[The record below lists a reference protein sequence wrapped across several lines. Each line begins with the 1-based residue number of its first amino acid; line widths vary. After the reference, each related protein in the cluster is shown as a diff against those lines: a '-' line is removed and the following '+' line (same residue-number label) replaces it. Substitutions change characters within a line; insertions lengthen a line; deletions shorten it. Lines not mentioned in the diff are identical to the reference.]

1 MTGVAAASP
10 WTGRRWWLAVAAVA
24 FLGLAVRVGYV
35 LVVLADVPPGLDA
48 IWYQL
53 QGGSIRN
60 GTGYVVPRSWL
71 TGVLIPTPAFP
82 PAYPG
87 YQALWQWLVG
97 DGPTAVRLAGLVP
110 AAATI
115 VLTALLGRRLAGPR
129 VGLAAAVVVA
139 VHPGLI
145 AGDGSAMSE
154 NLTVPLVVGAQLLAL
169 TIVDRARYRER
180 PDVAGDRRKRSTR
193 VLAQSGMA
201 LLGLGVVLGA
211 AVLTRQDL
219 ALFAVVLVGWTA
231 TLTAGRDWRTAL
243 AVGAVVALGLATIV
257 TPWMLRN
264 LRAVD
269 VAAVSTLSPT
279 SALAGANCPLTY
291 QRGDLGS
298 WRYDC
303 VIDAR
308 PGAMSEE
315 DLLANQV
322 GEAEL
327 MDAYQAAAQDHVSAN
342 LDRLPAVLAA
352 RQARAWGWWDPRDL
366 ADRDTDES
374 RRYGWQLVANPV
386 SAVLAVAGGGAL
398 VALHRR
404 RRDHRHLVLATAVV
418 AVAVSVTLGYGN
430 PRFALTAQPALVLAA
445 LLAARRSVLVR
456 RLGARPVGRRSAP
469 GQDPTSGTVTA

>member
-1 MTGVAAASP
+1 MTGVAASP
-10 WTGRRWWLAVAAVA
+10 WTGRRWWLAVAVVA
-24 FLGLAVRVGYV
+24 ALGLAVRALYV
-35 LVVLADVPPGLDA
+35 VVVLADVTPGLDA

-60 GTGYVVPRSWL
+60 GTGYVVPRSL
-71 TGVLIPTPAFP
+71 FTGELIPTAAFP

-115 VLTALLGRRLAGPR
+115 VLTAVLGRRLAGPR
-129 VGLAAAVVVA
+129 VGLAAALAVA

-169 TIVDRARYRER
+169 AIVDRARDRAR
-180 PDVAGDRRKRSTR
+180 PHVGRNRRTRPTR

-201 LLGLGVVLGA
+201 LLGLGVVLGV

-219 ALFAVVLVGWTA
+219 ALFAAILVIWTA
-231 TLTAGRDWRTAL
+231 ALAAGRDWRTAL

-291 QRGDLGS
+291 QRADLGS

-303 VIDAR
+303 VVDAR
-308 PGAMSEE
+308 PSDMSED
-315 DLLANQV
+315 DLLANRV

-327 MDAYQAAAQDHVSAN
+327 MDAYQAAARAHVSAN

-374 RRYGWQLVANPV
+374 RRYGWQLVANPL
-386 SAVLAVAGGGAL
+386 SAVLAVAGVGGL

-404 RRDHRHLVLATAVV
+404 RRDLRHLVLATAVV

-445 LLAARRSVLVR
+445 LMTAERLVVARRALVSR
-456 RLGARPVGRRSAP
+456 RR
-469 GQDPTSGTVTA
+469 

>member
-1 MTGVAAASP
+1 M
-10 WTGRRWWLAVAAVA
+10 AAVVA
-24 FLGLAVRVGYV
+24 LGLVVRVGYV
-35 LVVLADVPPGLDA
+35 LVVLADVEPGLDA

-60 GTGYVVPRSWL
+60 GTGYVVPRSL
-71 TGVLIPTPAFP
+71 FTGDLLPTAAFP

-110 AAATI
+110 AAATV
-115 VLTALLGRRLAGPR
+115 VLTALLGRRLAGRR
-129 VGLAAAVVVA
+129 VGLAAALAVA

-145 AGDGSAMSE
+145 AGDGSTMSE

-169 TIVDRARYRER
+169 AIVDRTRAQTRQPARQQ
-180 PDVAGDRRKRSTR
+180 AGHRRTSR

-201 LLGLGVVLGA
+201 LLGLGVVLGT

-219 ALFAVVLVGWTA
+219 AVFAVVLTAWTA
-231 TLTAGRDWRTAL
+231 ALAAERDWRTAV

-257 TPWMLRN
+257 TPWVLRN

-279 SALAGANCPLTY
+279 SALAGANCPLTW
-291 QRGDLGS
+291 QRADLGS

-303 VIDAR
+303 VVDAR
-308 PGAMSEE
+308 PGDLDEE
-315 DLLANQV
+315 DLLTRGV

-327 MDAYQAAAQDHVSAN
+327 MHAYQAAARAHVAAN
-342 LDRLPAVLAA
+342 LSRLPAVLAA

-366 ADRDTDES
+366 AERDADES
-374 RRYGWQLVANPV
+374 RSHGWQLAANPV
-386 SAVLAVAGGGAL
+386 GAL
-398 VALHRR
+398 VAVVGIGGLAVLHRR
-404 RRDHRHLVLATAVV
+404 RRDPRHLVLAAAVV
-418 AVAVSVTLGYGN
+418 AVAVSVTVGYGN
-430 PRFALTAQPALVLAA
+430 PRFALTAQPALIVAALAA
-445 LLAARRSVLVR
+445 TRAVARPLDRSVV
-456 RLGARPVGRRSAP
+456 RPVVRSAAYGSTGPAP
-469 GQDPTSGTVTA
+469 GQVPTSGTVTT

>member
-1 MTGVAAASP
+1 MSTTGVATSAWA
-10 WTGRRWWLAVAAVA
+10 GRRWWAAVA
-24 FLGLAVRVGYV
+24 TATVLGLVARAVYV
-35 LVVLADVPPGLDA
+35 VVVLADVAPGLDA

-60 GTGYVVPRSWL
+60 GTGYVVPRSL
-71 TGVLIPTPAFP
+71 FTGELVPTAAFP

-129 VGLAAAVVVA
+129 VGLAAAFVVA
-139 VHPGLI
+139 AHPGLI

-154 NLTVPLVVGAQLLAL
+154 SLTVPLVVGAQLLAL
-169 TIVDRARYRER
+169 TIVDRARGQGRGGPDATSPRR
-180 PDVAGDRRKRSTR
+180 PRPTRALARSGT
-193 VLAQSGMA
+193 M

-219 ALFAVVLVGWTA
+219 VVFAVVLAGWTA
-231 TLTAGRDWRTAL
+231 ALAAARDWRTAL
-243 AVGAVVALGLATIV
+243 AVSALVLLGLATIV
-257 TPWMLRN
+257 APWVLRN

-291 QRGDLGS
+291 QRPDLGS

-303 VIDAR
+303 VVSAR
-308 PGAMSEE
+308 PGALSEE
-315 DLLANQV
+315 ELLARRV

-327 MDAYQAAAQDHVSAN
+327 MEAYQAAARAHVAAN

-366 ADRDTDES
+366 ARRDTDES
-374 RRYGWQLVANPV
+374 RRYGWQLVAHPLGA
-386 SAVLAVAGGGAL
+386 AVAVAGLGGL
-398 VALHRR
+398 VVVHRR
-404 RRDHRHLVLATAVV
+404 RRDLRHLVLAAPVV

-430 PRFALTAQPALVLAA
+430 PRFALAAQPALVLAA
-445 LLAARRSVLVR
+445 LLAAE
-456 RLGARPVGRRSAP
+456 RPATEQAVSE
-469 GQDPTSGTVTA
+469 

>member
-1 MTGVAAASP
+1 VTAALASAR
-10 WTGRRWWLAVAAVA
+10 TGRRWWAALAAVVA
-24 FLGLAVRVGYV
+24 LGLAVRSLYV
-35 LVVLADVPPGLDA
+35 LVVLADVEPGLDA

-60 GTGYVVPRSWL
+60 GTGYVVPRSL
-71 TGVLIPTPAFP
+71 FTGDLLPTAAFP

-115 VLTALLGRRLAGPR
+115 VLTAVLGRRLAGPR
-129 VGLAAAVVVA
+129 VGLAAALAVA
-139 VHPGLI
+139 LHPGLI
-145 AGDGSAMSE
+145 AGDGSTMSE

-169 TIVDRARYRER
+169 TIVDRTREHTREQAR
-180 PDVAGDRRKRSTR
+180 PQTGRRRTSR

-201 LLGLGVVLGA
+201 LLGLGVVLGT

-231 TLTAGRDWRTAL
+231 ACTAGRDWRTAV
-243 AVGAVVALGLATIV
+243 AVGAVAALGLATIV

-291 QRGDLGS
+291 QRADLGS

-303 VIDAR
+303 VVDAR

-315 DLLANQV
+315 DLLANRV

-327 MDAYQAAAQDHVSAN
+327 MDAYQAAARAHVRAN

-366 ADRDTDES
+366 AERDADES
-374 RRYGWQLVANPV
+374 RHHGWQLVANPV
-386 SAVLAVAGGGAL
+386 SAVLAVAGVVGL

-404 RRDHRHLVLATAVV
+404 RRDLRHLVLAA
-418 AVAVSVTLGYGN
+418 AVAAVAISVTVGYGN
-430 PRFALTAQPALVLAA
+430 PRFALTAQPTLVLAA
-445 LLAARRSVLVR
+445 LLAAQQLALSRRR
-456 RLGARPVGRRSAP
+456 
-469 GQDPTSGTVTA
+469 

>member
-1 MTGVAAASP
+1 MTGAAPSP
-10 WTGRRWWLAVAAVA
+10 WAARRWGLAVAALA
-24 FLGLAVRVGYV
+24 ILGLAVRALYV
-35 LVVLADVPPGLDA
+35 LVVLADVEPGLDA

-60 GTGYVVPRSWL
+60 GTGYVVPRSL
-71 TGVLIPTPAFP
+71 FTGELLPTAAFP

-129 VGLAAAVVVA
+129 VGLTAALAVA

-145 AGDGSAMSE
+145 AGDGSTMSE

-169 TIVDRARYRER
+169 AIVDRTREATRQQTRHR
-180 PDVAGDRRKRSTR
+180 PATR
-193 VLAQSGMA
+193 VLARSGMA
-201 LLGLGVVLGA
+201 VLGLGVVLGA

-219 ALFAVVLVGWTA
+219 AVFAVLLTTWTA
-231 TLTAGRDWRTAL
+231 ALTAGRDWRTAL
-243 AVGAVVALGLATIV
+243 AVGAVVTLGLATIV
-257 TPWMLRN
+257 TPWVLRN

-279 SALAGANCPLTY
+279 SALAGANCPLAY
-291 QRGDLGS
+291 QRADLGS

-303 VIDAR
+303 VVDAR
-308 PGAMSEE
+308 PGDLSEE
-315 DLLANQV
+315 DLLARGV

-327 MDAYQAAAQDHVSAN
+327 MDAYQTAAREHVAAN
-342 LDRLPAVLAA
+342 VTRLPAVLAA

-366 ADRDTDES
+366 ADRDVDES
-374 RRYGWQLVANPV
+374 RSRGWQLAANPV
-386 SAVLAVAGGGAL
+386 GAL
-398 VALHRR
+398 VAVGGIGGLVVLHRR
-404 RRDHRHLVLATAVV
+404 RRDHRHLVLAAAVA

-430 PRFALTAQPALVLAA
+430 PRFALTAQPALILAVVLATRT
-445 LLAARRSVLVR
+445 AAVSRRR
-456 RLGARPVGRRSAP
+456 
-469 GQDPTSGTVTA
+469 